1 MSLTPC
7 RECGREM
14 STDALT
20 CPHCGAP
27 NPALAAR
34 GVWRRPW
41 GFEWRSEREVAG
53 WPLIHVAVGRND
65 QGRLR
70 VAKGVV
76 AIGQFGVGLI
86 TVAQFG
92 VGLLF
97 GFGQFIL
104 GLTALAQVAVSL
116 VFAVG
121 QLAVGYVA
129 VGQAAVGCFA
139 LAQVGWARHLWSVG
153 HRDPAAV
160 AFFTALWAA
169 LKARLPGGW

>member
-1 MSLTPC
+1 MPGGAEVMSLTPC

-27 NPALAAR
+27 NPALTAR

-41 GFEWRSEREVAG
+41 GFEWRSERESAG
-53 WPLIHVAVGRND
+53 WPLVHVALGRD
-65 QGRLR
+65 EQGRLR
-70 VAKGVV
+70 VAKGII

-104 GLTALAQVAVSL
+104 EFTTVAQV
-116 VFAVG
+116 
-121 QLAVGYVA
+121 AVGYVA

-160 AFFTALWAA
+160 AFFTALWEA
-169 LKARLPGGW
+169 LEARLPGGW